1 MTGKRD
7 YYDVLGLGRDA
18 DAATIKKAYRKL
30 AIKYHPDR
38 NQDAGAE
45 DKFKEVSEAYAVLS
59 DDDKRARY
67 DQHGHAGIDQQ
78 YSTEDIFRNVDFQD
92 IFGGMGGGFGS
103 IFDMFFG
110 GGSRGHGP
118 SRGRDLQLTKHISL
132 EDAYRG
138 TDVEVEYFRLENC
151 VHCSGN
157 GAEPG
162 SRVDQCGTC
171 GGHGQVQRQQRTPFG
186 IVSQVGAC
194 PTCGGSGRNITTPC
208 KVCRGS
214 GHDRQKKRERVKVP
228 AGIDDGMRMRV
239 AGAGEV
245 GGRGGPHGDLYIELR
260 VDEDKRFVR
269 DGADLVADLAITIPQ
284 AVLGAQ
290 GKLETFDGPVQVDI
304 PAGTESGHTV
314 RLRGKGMPYLRG
326 TGHGDILV
334 RVRVVTPK
342 KLNDK
347 SRKLFEELADELGT
361 HVESGKKGF
370 FNFLKGNS

>member
-38 NQDAGAE
+38 NQEPGAE
-45 DKFKEVSEAYAVLS
+45 DTFKEVSEAYAVLS

-67 DQHGHAGIDQQ
+67 DRHGHAGIDQQ

-92 IFGGMGGGFGS
+92 IFGGMGGGFGN

-118 SRGRDLQLTKHISL
+118 SRGRDLQLTKRISL

-138 TDVEVEYFRLENC
+138 TEIEVEYMRLENC
-151 VHCSGN
+151 SHCSGN

-162 SRVDQCGTC
+162 SRVDTCGTC

-194 PTCGGSGRNITTPC
+194 PTCGGSGKSIANPC

-214 GHDRQKKRERVKVP
+214 GHERQKKRERVKIP

-239 AGAGEV
+239 SGAGEV
-245 GGRGGPHGDLYIELR
+245 GGRGGPHGDLYIEVS
-260 VDEDKRFVR
+260 VDQDKRFTR
-269 DGADLVADLAITIPQ
+269 EGADLVADLAITIPQ

-290 GKLETFDGPVQVDI
+290 GKLETFDGPIEVDI
-304 PAGTESGHTV
+304 PAGTETGHV
-314 RLRGKGMPYLRG
+314 IRLRGNGMPYLRG
-326 TGHGDILV
+326 TGNGDILV
-334 RVRVVTPK
+334 RIRVVTPK

-347 SRKLFEELADELGT
+347 TRKIFEDLADELGT

-370 FNFLKGNS
+370 FNFLKGN